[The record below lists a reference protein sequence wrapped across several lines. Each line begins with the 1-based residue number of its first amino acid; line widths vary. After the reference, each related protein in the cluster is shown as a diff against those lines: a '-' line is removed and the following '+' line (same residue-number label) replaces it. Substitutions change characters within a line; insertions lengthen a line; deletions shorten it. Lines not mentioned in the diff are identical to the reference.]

1 MRIRVNDLSL
11 IKTGRSK
18 STHSLKMK
26 ILKQAITELSGA
38 SPEECEE
45 IGKELTLKK
54 LKKDQFILREGRI
67 CRQYYFLEQGTLRLY
82 YNKGNN
88 DYTVWMGTPGEV
100 FTNLESYLEAEPSRI
115 NIKAIEP
122 VSVYVINKE
131 ESDQL
136 ALRSIAYNTLLR
148 KVVEISFVNLAR
160 NVMSFQSDDAAERY
174 KRVEVEKNWIAKY
187 PLKYISSFIGVTQS
201 SLSKLR
207 AKKN

>member
-1 MRIRVNDLSL
+1 
-11 IKTGRSK
+11 
-18 STHSLKMK
+18 MK
-26 ILKQAITELSGA
+26 ILKQAIIELSGA
-38 SPEECEE
+38 SEEQSEE
-45 IGKELTLKK
+45 ICRELTLKE
-54 LKKDQFILREGRI
+54 LKKDQFLLREGRT

-82 YNKGNN
+82 HNNGNN
-88 DYTVWMGTPGEV
+88 DYTVWMGTPGEI

-122 VSVYVINKE
+122 VRVYVINKE

-174 KRVEVEKNWIAKY
+174 SRVEKEKNWLEKY

-201 SLSKLR
+201 SLSRVR
-207 AKKN
+207 ASKNR